1 VQDIAYTYV
10 ASVHEGHERSPGTAA
25 AAFLIKFCSQ
35 LGIDLDCW
43 ELDKYA
49 QVYEMAAGVQKAGC
63 LTSSVSGALSL
74 WKVKNSPEISRMT
87 GDSTSRQYVCSAS
100 TNTSAARFVNKDYRH
115 TTSVTGL
122 LDELRWLPLFE
133 RHKHSRLTVFITRQ
147 YADTRY

>member
-1 VQDIAYTYV
+1 MHRY
-10 ASVHEGHERSPGTAA
+10 S
-25 AAFLIKFCSQ
+25 
-35 LGIDLDCW
+35 
-43 ELDKYA
+43 
-49 QVYEMAAGVQKAGC
+49 EMAAGVQKAGC

-74 WKVKNSPEISRMT
+74 WKAKNSPEISRMT
-87 GDSTSRQYVCSAS
+87 GDSTSRQYVCSPS
-100 TNTSAARFVNKDYRH
+100 TSTSAARFVNKDYRH